1 MMKKYL
7 LETSSLRTSFT
18 NPQILIFLIIN
29 SYLNCWLP
37 YFYFRG
43 FFTFDFRIF
52 WWDKWV

>member
-1 MMKKYL
+1 MKKYL